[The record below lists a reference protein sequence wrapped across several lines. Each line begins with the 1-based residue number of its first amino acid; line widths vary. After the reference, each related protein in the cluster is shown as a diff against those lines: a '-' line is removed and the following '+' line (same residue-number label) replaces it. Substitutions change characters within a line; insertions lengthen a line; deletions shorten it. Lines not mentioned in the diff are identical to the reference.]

1 MEELHAQITR
11 FSMGS
16 CILGRKTFYYVQETR
31 IIRISD
37 QKASTPLIICMRA
50 QPRIGVVNT
59 HAKLLLQKWSY
70 RRRYTMS
77 ETVPKHGMS
86 AMIMV
91 KTSTMPAPTHVPGI
105 MVVTDID
112 LHGDAVEDL

>member
-1 MEELHAQITR
+1 
-11 FSMGS
+11 MGS
-16 CILGRKTFYYVQETR
+16 CILGRKTIFYVEETR

-37 QKASTPLIICMRA
+37 QKTSTPLIVCMRA
-50 QPRIGVVNT
+50 QPRMDVVNT

-70 RRRYTMS
+70 RRRYVTP

-91 KTSTMPAPTHVPGI
+91 KTSPIRAPAHMPGI
-105 MVVTDID
+105 MVVTDVD
-112 LHGDAVEDL
+112 LHGDAVDNL